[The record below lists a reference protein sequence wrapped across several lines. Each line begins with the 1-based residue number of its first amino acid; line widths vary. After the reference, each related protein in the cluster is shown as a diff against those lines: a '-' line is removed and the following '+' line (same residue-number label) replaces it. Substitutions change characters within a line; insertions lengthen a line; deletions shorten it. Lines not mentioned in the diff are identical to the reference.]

1 MIDKIDLNLLKVF
14 SVVYRHQSI
23 TLAAEEMEMT
33 QPGVSGLLKRLQQ
46 QVGSQLF
53 IRSGRGIAPT
63 RHAQELIRQV
73 EPALDQINSALEN
86 LEGFNVNYPHRFVV
100 YTSEPIMLILLP
112 KIEADTELGN
122 VTIELHPT
130 RSNEEQL
137 VNDLHQRQ
145 ADLAIEFSNCTSS
158 SFFTEELFTDDMCII
173 ARKGHPRIANSLS
186 VAEFYQ
192 ERHITLKLRREHT
205 YLADYFTAENL
216 QERTVAAE
224 CTSLVSQMS
233 MVSTSDCIASMTK
246 SIADMFADKL
256 EIQVLPVP
264 FTTTAINHRIMVHN
278 RDRKSPASMW
288 LREKLKS
295 YFEQEWTITKHTK

>member
-14 SVVYRHQSI
+14 STVYRHQSI

-73 EPALDQINSALEN
+73 EPALEQINNALEN
-86 LEGFNVNYPHRFVV
+86 LDGFNTDYPHRFRV
-100 YTSEPIMLILLP
+100 YTSEPIMLMLLP
-112 KIEADTELGN
+112 KIEADNELGK

-137 VNDLHQRQ
+137 INDLHQRR
-145 ADLAIEFSNCTSS
+145 ADLAIEFSNYSS
-158 SFFTEELFTDDMCII
+158 NSFFTEDLFIDEMCII
-173 ARKGHPRIANSLS
+173 ARKGHPRIRRTLS
-186 VAEFYQ
+186 EDQFYQ
-192 ERHITLKLRREHT
+192 EKHITLKLRREQV
-205 YLADYFTAENL
+205 YLADYFTTENL
-216 QERTVAAE
+216 KERAVAAE

-233 MVSTSDCIASMTK
+233 MVSTSDCIGTMTK
-246 SIADMFADKL
+246 SIADMFADKM
-256 EIQVLPVP
+256 EIQVLSMP
-264 FTTTAINHRIMVHN
+264 FTTTAINHRLMVHN
-278 RDRKSPASMW
+278 RDKKSPASIW

-295 YFEQEWTITKHTK
+295 YFK